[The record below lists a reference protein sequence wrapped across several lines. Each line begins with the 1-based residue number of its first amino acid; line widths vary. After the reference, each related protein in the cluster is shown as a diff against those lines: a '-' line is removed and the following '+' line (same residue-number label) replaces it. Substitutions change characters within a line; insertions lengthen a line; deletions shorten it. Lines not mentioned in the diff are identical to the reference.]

1 MKADTHTPGTNLIKI
16 SLISIGRIDAMSD
29 PDEIRNVGTDFVKLN
44 GSRDNGEDEEGKKR
58 RGWDEMSDA
67 ATDSDEDEHGRAEDE
82 QSQKKRDGKKNSK
95 RKVSIKEEPEDIEE
109 EEEEEGEEEE
119 AGNDNDGEE
128 DDEREEE
135 EEGKG
140 KKEAGDNGVKGDESQ
155 SAAPKA
161 FFGKFI
167 RALSGKGRKNNGGE
181 EPSPSG
187 EIKSETWREFD

>member
-1 MKADTHTPGTNLIKI
+1 
-16 SLISIGRIDAMSD
+16 MSD

-44 GSRDNGEDEEGKKR
+44 GSRDNGEDEEGKRK
-58 RGWDEMSDA
+58 GWDDASDA
-67 ATDSDEDEHGRAEDE
+67 ASASDEDDDGRAEDE
-82 QSQKKRDGKKNSK
+82 QSQKRRDRKENSK

-109 EEEEEGEEEE
+109 EEEEEEGEE

-128 DDEREEE
+128 DVEREED

-140 KKEAGDNGVKGDESQ
+140 KKEAGDDGVKGDESQ
-155 SAAPKA
+155 PAAPKA

-181 EPSPSG
+181 QPSPSG
-187 EIKSETWREFD
+187 ETKSET